1 MATMYAINPVKRLLG
16 CRRGVAASEFALVVP
31 LLILLLFGIAEIGN
45 ALILDK
51 KVTSAAQT
59 AADLVA
65 QQKTVS
71 DADIAN
77 IFTAI
82 DSILAPYPAVNV
94 SYNVSSL
101 VADEDGT
108 ITIDW
113 QERRGGLEVEEFDV
127 PAGLL
132 SENDSVI
139 IATITYLYTPLFG
152 DLIISGFTISDT
164 AYLRPRTTT
173 SVDFES

>member
-82 DSILAPYPAVNV
+82 DSILAPYPAANV
-94 SYNVSSL
+94 SYNVSSV
-101 VADEDGT
+101 VADEDGV

>member
-1 MATMYAINPVKRLLG
+1 MNFTSGIKRFLADH
-16 CRRGVAASEFALVVP
+16 RGVAASEFAMIVP
-31 LLILLLFGIAEIGN
+31 LLILLLFGIAEVGN
-45 ALILDK
+45 ALLLDR

-71 DADIAN
+71 DVDIAN

-82 DSILAPYPAVNV
+82 DSIISPYSAANAA
-94 SYNVSSL
+94 YNLSSV
-101 VADEDGT
+101 VADEDGAVS
-108 ITIDW
+108 IDW
-113 QERRGGLEVEEFDV
+113 QERRGGLDIEEFDIPV
-127 PAGLL
+127 GLL

-139 IATITYLYTPLFG
+139 VATITYVYTPLFG
-152 DLIISGFTISDT
+152 DLIIGGFMISDT

-173 SVDFES
+173 NVDFES